1 MIYAVVFLLCS
12 LAAAWAAAV
21 YWHWLLA
28 LPVFVLAF
36 GLMHLLWLTTFWLL
50 ALPVDRSKP
59 IEKQRASSRE
69 ACRSVG
75 RFLCLYA
82 GAKPHFSGVE
92 KLPADSRFLFVCNHQ
107 AGFDPLL
114 VMGYLNRF
122 NISFVAKLSLM
133 ALPMVGDIA
142 WSAGFLGIDR
152 ENDRAAL
159 KTILTAVDYLK
170 RDLCSVG
177 IYPEGTRS
185 RSGELLP
192 FRSGSCKIAQRA
204 KVPVAVACVRDTE
217 KAVKGLFLRPRRCSL
232 DILEVLPAERVC
244 AMNTHELADCCR
256 ALMEK
261 HLKEAGKA

>member
-159 KTILTAVDYLK
+159 RTILAAADYMK
-170 RDLCSVG
+170 RGVCSIG
-177 IYPEGTRS
+177 LYPEGTRS
-185 RSGELLP
+185 RTGELLP
-192 FRSGSCKIAQRA
+192 FHHGSFKAAQRA
-204 KVPVAVACVRDTE
+204 GVPVAVACVRGTE
-217 KAVKGLFLRPRRCSL
+217 KLIKRLFLRPTDVYL
-232 DILEVLPAERVC
+232 DILEVVPVERVK
-244 AMNTHELADCCR
+244 AMSTAELAEHCR
-256 ALMEK
+256 QLIDEGRK
-261 HLKEAGKA
+261 Q